1 MLVSCSTKLDAWSP
15 SLYHVLPTENWR
27 AFLLSQIGGSGPAG
41 LQAVLS
47 RLEQTVTREDYPLR
61 MAAYQGSDITNELA
75 NLSVPTLVLHP
86 RHLVILPAEESM
98 RVAARVAGA
107 RFVLIEGEV
116 TPGDAET
123 GLAAIDSFIEAQDL
137 KPKVETAEGVL
148 STREAEVLRLM
159 AEGRSNA
166 QIAEAL
172 VISPNTVG
180 RHVSNIFDKIGAANR
195 TEAAAYAHQHGIG

>member
-1 MLVSCSTKLDAWSP
+1 
-15 SLYHVLPTENWR
+15 
-27 AFLLSQIGGSGPAG
+27 
-41 LQAVLS
+41 VLS